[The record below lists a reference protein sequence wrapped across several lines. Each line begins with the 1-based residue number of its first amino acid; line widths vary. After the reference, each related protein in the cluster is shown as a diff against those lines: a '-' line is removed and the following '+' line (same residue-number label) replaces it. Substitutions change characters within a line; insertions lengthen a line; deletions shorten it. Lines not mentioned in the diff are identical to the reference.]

1 MQVSSK
7 VFSILKER
15 GISQKEFSKMTGIAE
30 STICDWK
37 RKGFNP
43 SAGKLSVICKALDIS
58 PIELFYDENISKSES
73 TKSSTFKMAFSD
85 DEKLIIEIYRN
96 SDSDLRKRILSYFTM
111 LSSNNSSNNANSTED
126 IDSISVVDNNKYSLT
141 QSASFIPETKELSV
155 KKSLCKRLRRLA
167 RLDRIKLDES
177 EHVSG
182 LNLHLFK
189 YLDFLGIDKL
199 VYIRKYLEHIQPFM
213 ITEVSSQEK
222 FDNAVCVL
230 DEFYRISVYIKVDAT
245 KGEELIVSFHENNK
259 NGIAKRNPLRRTD
272 EKVYVYPETISS
284 HVVGSDQY
292 TVNLLIT
299 RGVTTL
305 PISISAHKYDDEGFL
320 VNLNDISRALIE
332 TANSY
337 LQDLYTADMDYSAIE
352 PFYSLQQISFTS
364 YGTDIFSSISLLVD
378 SLLIQMSPMS
388 KQVADAAL
396 CIYCNTIELTG
407 AAKKELLETLRDRY
421 KVNSVR
427 ALPEILERIELNIY
441 SE

>member
-1 MQVSSK
+1 MQISSK
-7 VFSILKER
+7 VFTILKER

-43 SAGKLSVICKALDIS
+43 SAGKISVICKALDIS
-58 PIELFYDENISKSES
+58 PIELFYDDNISKCES
-73 TKSSTFKMAFSD
+73 PKSSTLEIAISNE
-85 DEKLIIEIYRN
+85 EKLILEIYRN

-111 LSSNNSSNNANSTED
+111 LSSNNSNDNTSHIET
-126 IDSISVVDNNKYSLT
+126 IDSLSVVDTGKYSPA
-141 QSASFIPETKELSV
+141 QNVSFMPDVKELPT
-155 KKSLCKRLRRLA
+155 KKTLCKRLRRLA

-177 EHVSG
+177 EHASG

-189 YLDFLGIDKL
+189 YLEFLGIDKL
-199 VYIRKYLEHIQPFM
+199 KYIKKYLEHIQPFM

-222 FDNAVCVL
+222 FENAVCIL

-245 KGEELIVSFHENNK
+245 KGEELIVSSHENNK
-259 NGIAKRNPLRRTD
+259 NGIAKRNPLRRTN
-272 EKVYVYPETISS
+272 EEVYIYPETISS
-284 HVVGSDQY
+284 HVVGSDLY

-320 VNLNDISRALIE
+320 VKLQDITGALVE

-337 LQDLYTADMDYSAIE
+337 LQDLYTADIDYTAIE

-364 YGTDIFSSISLLVD
+364 YGTDVFSSISLLVD

-396 CIYCNTIELTG
+396 CIYCNTIELTSD
-407 AAKKELLETLRDRY
+407 AKKELLETLRDRY
-421 KVNSVR
+421 KVNSVQ
-427 ALPEILERIELNIY
+427 ALPELLERIELNII

>member
-1 MQVSSK
+1 MQISSK
-7 VFSILKER
+7 VFSILQER

-43 SAGKLSVICKALDIS
+43 SAGKISAICKALDIS
-58 PIELFYDENISKSES
+58 PIELFYDEDISKNTSP
-73 TKSSTFKMAFSD
+73 KSSTIEMTLND
-85 DEKLIIEIYRN
+85 DEKLILEIYRS
-96 SDSDLRKRILSYFTM
+96 SDSDIRKRILSYFTM
-111 LSSNNSSNNANSTED
+111 LSSDDKTDISNTAKADAIS
-126 IDSISVVDNNKYSLT
+126 IDVVSKNLPDM
-141 QSASFIPETKELSV
+141 AVSFEPDVKELPT
-155 KKSLCKRLRRLA
+155 KKTLCKRLRRLA

-177 EHVSG
+177 EHASG
-182 LNLHLFK
+182 LNLHLFR

-199 VYIRKYLEHIQPFM
+199 TYIRKYLEHIQPFM
-213 ITEVSSQEK
+213 ITEISSQEK
-222 FDNAVCVL
+222 FENAVCVL

-284 HVVGSDQY
+284 HVVGSDLY

-320 VNLNDISRALIE
+320 VNLQDITRSLVE

-337 LQDLYTADMDYSAIE
+337 LQDLYTADLDYSAVE

-364 YGTDIFSSISLLVD
+364 YGTDVFSSISLLVD
-378 SLLIQMSPMS
+378 SLLIQMSPKS

-396 CIYCNTIELTG
+396 CIYCSTIELTN
-407 AAKKELLETLRDRY
+407 AAKKDLIETLRDRY

-427 ALPEILERIELNIY
+427 ALPEILERIALNII

>member
-1 MQVSSK
+1 MQIGSK
-7 VFSILKER
+7 IFSILSER

-43 SAGKLSVICKALDIS
+43 SAGKISAICKALDIS
-58 PIELFYDENISKSES
+58 PIELFSDEDISVNEVPKPS
-73 TKSSTFKMAFSD
+73 TVEMILSD
-85 DEKLIIEIYRN
+85 DEKLIIEIFRN

-111 LSSNNSSNNANSTED
+111 LSSDSGTD
-126 IDSISVVDNNKYSLT
+126 IIDVENV
-141 QSASFIPETKELSV
+141 EVKELTT
-155 KKSLCKRLRRLA
+155 KKALCKRLRRLA

-177 EHVSG
+177 EHASG
-182 LNLHLFK
+182 LNLHLFR
-189 YLDFLGIDKL
+189 YLEFLGIDKL
-199 VYIRKYLEHIQPFM
+199 TYIKKYLEHIQPFM

-222 FDNAVCVL
+222 FENAICVL
-230 DEFYRISVYIKVDAT
+230 DEFYRISVYIKLDAT

-259 NGIAKRNPLRRTD
+259 DGIAKRNPLRNTG
-272 EKVYVYPETISS
+272 EKVYVLPETISS
-284 HVVGSDQY
+284 HVVGSDLY

-305 PISISAHKYDDEGFL
+305 PISISAHRYDDEGFL
-320 VNLNDISRALIE
+320 VNLQDITRALVE

-337 LQDLYTADMDYSAIE
+337 LQDLYTANMDYSAIE

-364 YGTDIFSSISLLVD
+364 YGTDVFSSISLLVD
-378 SLLIQMSPMS
+378 SLLIQMSPLG
-388 KQVADAAL
+388 KQVADAAM
-396 CIYCNTIELTG
+396 CIYCNTIELTHE
-407 AAKKELLETLRDRY
+407 AKKELLETLSARY

-427 ALPEILERIELNIY
+427 ALPEILERIELNMV

>member
-1 MQVSSK
+1 MK
-7 VFSILKER
+7 IGPKIFAILKER

-43 SAGKLSVICKALDIS
+43 SAGKISAICKALDIS
-58 PIELFYDENISKSES
+58 PIELFYDEEVSGKELAKSPS
-73 TKSSTFKMAFSD
+73 VDMTLSD
-85 DEKLIIEIYRN
+85 DEKLILETFRN
-96 SDSDLRKRILSYFTM
+96 SDCDLRERILSYITM
-111 LSSNNSSNNANSTED
+111 LISDNSTEI
-126 IDSISVVDNNKYSLT
+126 IDTAGDET
-141 QSASFIPETKELSV
+141 PELPTK
-155 KKSLCKRLRRLA
+155 KALCKRLRRLA

-177 EHVSG
+177 EHASG

-189 YLDFLGIDKL
+189 YMDFLGIDKL
-199 VYIRKYLEHIQPFM
+199 AYIKKYLEHIQPFM
-213 ITEVSSQEK
+213 ITEISSQEK
-222 FDNAVCVL
+222 FQNALCVL

-272 EKVYVYPETISS
+272 EKVYVFPETISS
-284 HVVGSDQY
+284 HVVGSDLY

-305 PISISAHKYDDEGFL
+305 PISISAHKYDEEGFL
-320 VNLNDISRALIE
+320 VNLQDITRALVE
-332 TANSY
+332 TANSF
-337 LQDLYTADMDYSAIE
+337 LQDLYTANLDYSAIE

-364 YGTDIFSSISLLVD
+364 YGTDVFSSISLLVD
-378 SLLIQMSPMS
+378 SLLIQMSPLS

-396 CIYCNTIELTG
+396 CIYCNTVEITSD
-407 AAKKELLETLRDRY
+407 AKKELIETLRERY

-427 ALPEILERIELNIY
+427 ALPEILTRIELNIV

>member
-1 MQVSSK
+1 MQISSK

-43 SAGKLSVICKALDIS
+43 SAGRISTICKALDIS
-58 PIELFYDENISKSES
+58 PLELFSENDIADTTKTGVATLAADISDEER
-73 TKSSTFKMAFSD
+73 
-85 DEKLIIEIYRN
+85 LILEIYRN
-96 SDSDLRKRILSYFTM
+96 SDSASQKRILSYLTM
-111 LSSNNSSNNANSTED
+111 LNNAAD
-126 IDSISVVDNNKYSLT
+126 IDT
-141 QSASFIPETKELSV
+141 LSV
-155 KKSLCKRLRRLA
+155 MDTAGKSLIPDISDLSSKKTLCKRLRRLA
-167 RLDRIKLDES
+167 RLDRISLDES
-177 EHVSG
+177 EHASQ

-189 YLDFLGIDKL
+189 YMDFLGIDKL
-199 VYIRKYLEHIQPFM
+199 TYIKKYLEHIQPFM
-213 ITEVSSQEK
+213 ITEISSQEK
-222 FDNAVCVL
+222 FENAICVL

-259 NGIAKRNPLRRTD
+259 NSIAKRNPLRRND
-272 EKVYVYPETISS
+272 EQVYVFPETIDS
-284 HVVGSDQY
+284 HVIGSDLY

-299 RGVTTL
+299 RGMTTL

-320 VNLNDISRALIE
+320 VKLQDITRALVE

-337 LQDLYTADMDYSAIE
+337 LQDLYTAGLDYSAIE

-364 YGTDIFSSISLLVD
+364 YGTDVFSSISLLID

-396 CIYCNTIELTG
+396 CIYCNTIKLT
-407 AAKKELLETLRDRY
+407 ASAKKELLETLRDRY

-427 ALPEILERIELNIY
+427 ILPEILDRISLNIC
-441 SE
+441 